1 MNDPHYAALVAQSM
15 RTGEFC
21 VLDETVQLSRRDEG
35 LGDYIEDFGCIA
47 QSADIVWQKGDAE
60 LY

>member
-21 VLDETVQLSRRDEG
+21 VLDETVQLSRSEEG
-35 LGDYIEDFGCIA
+35 LGDYIEDFGISA
-47 QSADIVWQKGDAE
+47 QSADIVWQKGA
-60 LY
+60 